1 MVGFEEN
8 RIDGTMYRRLIV
20 DTTHNV
26 NDFYKRQVAVRIACS
41 TDKINDIYR
50 PLIVYTT
57 HPANHFFRRRVI
69 LIWRPSF
76 ALQTHERLIRWQNLI
91 STCAV
96 NTFKPGDIITKYSYL
111 HGC

>member
-20 DTTHNV
+20 DATHNV
-26 NDFYKRQVAVRIACS
+26 NNFYKRQVVVRMRS
-41 TDKINDIYR
+41 THKINGIYR
-50 PLIVYTT
+50 RLIVYTT
-57 HPANHFFRRRVI
+57 HQPIIFRRSVN

-76 ALQTHERLIRWQNLI
+76 ALQTNERLIGWQNLI
-91 STCAV
+91 NTCAV